1 MVYRSSMPNDAN
13 GREMSCPYC
22 GTKNDRDRPTCWS
35 CGKPLN
41 NTAGGARQHSQQKAK
56 GTPIV
61 VDMPL
66 SFKVLNVFAY
76 IGVVGGILLCLLLQ
90 FDAGIAAITSG
101 LLLFAMLGIWSAVER
116 SATYLRNLAERN

>member
-1 MVYRSSMPNDAN
+1 MGYSTEAN
-13 GREMSCPYC
+13 GEVFGREVKCPYC
-22 GTKNDRDRPTCWS
+22 GTNNDRDRPLCWS

-41 NTAGGARQHSQQKAK
+41 SATGGIRQHSQQKAK

-76 IGVVGGILLCLLLQ
+76 IGVIGGILLCLLLQ